1 MSSAKALV
9 TALKTTKPRIKLV
22 NGTWK
27 CWGYVKRGAGEAW
40 DYGMSPS
47 DAYYSWRLLAL

>member
-1 MSSAKALV
+1 V
-9 TALKTTKPRIKLV
+9 PNNALKTTKPRIKLV

-27 CWGYVKRGAGEAW
+27 CWGYIKRGAGEAW
-40 DYGMSPS
+40 AYGMSPS